1 LTFLIDKR
9 AALGHPRAMT
19 KPAEPFATRVVR
31 LRLPKAARE
40 HVLGMCRHSKDV
52 WNTTVWLIRAAED
65 AYLWNP
71 ERKLL
76 VRQPDADLEPDQPRA
91 FAGWAAAI
99 DALNA
104 ARLAKPKKTGK
115 DGKPVA
121 PKLLPPLAGEMAS
134 SELWRSLLDPT
145 LLPQV
150 VASWPDAQAPGGLPA
165 YRTLPA
171 TAAEATALRVADG
184 HWAWLGGLS
193 ARKAAGSEGARPGMP
208 GFLPKHGSTVCEI
221 KWSAIHGHPPRAK
234 GAPQLWTDY
243 ARAKPVSPASTQAWE
258 SLDLRALA
266 DVAIH
271 GRWPRDDNGILRDG
285 SGRRAPTAEDGGVLR
300 LVPRG
305 RGVVMEL
312 TVRVPM
318 PLPEGSFLAE
328 LARREPAR
336 WAECEK
342 DGQKLD
348 AWVAELAASQ
358 SWQRGKGAVRCAK
371 TERAWVSQLF
381 HAAGL
386 DLGRRQIATL
396 AYSSG
401 RRQDVFMG
409 HDVHAGLGDRDR
421 RIDAAVARLMTPEQ
435 RTLAAERSAL
445 AEAGEK
451 LPLNK
456 IIRLRELSRH
466 LHATPQLLRLRQ
478 ERACF
483 LDDAIHKLATA
494 IADRAAEAGLAIIV
508 VGRNKGWKQGKQMSR
523 SERRA
528 FGRIPHA
535 RLIEMLR
542 WKLRERGIALLC
554 VDEAFTSLSSFVD
567 NDPLPEWGWWEK
579 SDEPRAA
586 AEPDSDQEAAP
597 DGEASAAPEG
607 ATGEKQ
613 PAPKPAKPKARKAK
627 AGGVRL
633 PSVKGSAK
641 PKTAP
646 TAPEAGAPTAE
657 RRDDQAALERL
668 LGFVRG
674 EADKKAII
682 EQARRR
688 DAGEATGE
696 DEAPEAL
703 AESAAAA
710 ERNIQW
716 SAKRDGGSRHKLLR
730 RKPWPSPRKSGSP
743 SPPKWVHADGNGACN
758 ILRRASPAFRWR
770 EGISAKHTLWRIG
783 PDGVRPRDSLKAK
796 EQAQQTQ

>member
-1 LTFLIDKR
+1 M
-9 AALGHPRAMT
+9 PQ
-19 KPAEPFATRVVR
+19 PAEPFAVRVVR

-40 HVLGMCRHSKDV
+40 HALATCRHGKDV
-52 WNTTVWLIRAAED
+52 WNTTVWLVRAAED
-65 AYLWNP
+65 AYLWDA

-76 VRQPDADLEPDQPRA
+76 VRQPNADLEPGQLAALAR
-91 FAGWAAAI
+91 WASAI

-104 ARLAKPKKTGK
+104 ARLAKPKKTGQ

-121 PKLLPPLAGEMAS
+121 PKLLPPLADEMAS
-134 SELWRSLLDPT
+134 ADLWRSLLDPT

-150 VASWPDAQAPGGLPA
+150 VASWPDAQGPNGLPV

-171 TAAEATALRVADG
+171 TVSESTALRVADACR
-184 HWAWLGGLS
+184 AWLGGLS
-193 ARKAAGSEGARPGMP
+193 ARKAAGSGGARPGMP
-208 GFLPKHGSTVCEI
+208 GFLPKRGSTVCEI
-221 KWSAIHGHPPRAK
+221 KWSTVRGRPPRAK

-243 ARAKPVSPASTQAWE
+243 ARTKPVSPASTQAWE
-258 SLDLRALA
+258 ALDLRALA
-266 DVAIH
+266 DAAIR
-271 GRWPRDDNGILRDG
+271 GRWPRDEDGILRDG
-285 SGRRAPTAEDGGVLR
+285 SGRRAPTVEDGGVLR

-305 RGVVMEL
+305 QGVVMEL

-336 WAECEK
+336 WADCEK

-358 SWQRGKGAVRCAK
+358 SWQRGKGAVPCAK
-371 TERAWVSQLF
+371 AERAWVSEMF

-396 AYSSG
+396 AHSSG

-421 RIDAAVARLMTPEQ
+421 RIDALVARLTTPEQ
-435 RTLAAERSAL
+435 RALAAERSAL
-445 AEAGEK
+445 AEIGEK
-451 LPLNK
+451 PTLDK

-483 LDDAIHKLATA
+483 LDDAIHKLAAA
-494 IADRAAEAGLAIIV
+494 IADRAAEAGLAIVV
-508 VGRNKGWKQGKQMSR
+508 VGRNKGWKQGKKMSR
-523 SERRA
+523 RERRA

-535 RLIEMLR
+535 RLIDMLR
-542 WKLRERGIALLC
+542 WKLRERGIALLE

-579 SDEPRAA
+579 KDEPVATEPAA
-586 AEPDSDQEAAP
+586 EAAP
-597 DGEASAAPEG
+597 DGEAPAAPE
-607 ATGEKQ
+607 AAAPGERR
-613 PAPKPAKPKARKAK
+613 PAAKPKARKAK

-633 PSVKGSAK
+633 ASAKGAAK
-641 PKTAP
+641 PKKKAP
-646 TAPEAGAPTAE
+646 PAPEAGVPAAEPTAE
-657 RRDDQAALERL
+657 ERRDGQAALERL
-668 LGFVRG
+668 LGFVRS
-674 EADKKAII
+674 ETDRQAII

-688 DAGEATGE
+688 DAGEASDE
-696 DEAPEAL
+696 DETPESL

-730 RKPWPSPRKSGSP
+730 RKPWPSPRKNGAP
-743 SPPKWVHADGNGACN
+743 EPPKWVHADGNGAHN
-758 ILRRASPAFRWR
+758 ILRRATPAFRWR

-783 PDGVRPRDSLKAK
+783 PDGVRRHDPANAK
-796 EQAQQTQ
+796 EQARQRQ

>member
-1 LTFLIDKR
+1 MI
-9 AALGHPRAMT
+9 

-40 HVLGMCRHSKDV
+40 HVLGMCRHGKDV

-65 AYLWNP
+65 AYLWDP
-71 ERKLL
+71 ERKRL
-76 VRQPDADLEPDQPRA
+76 VRQPDTELESGQRSVLSR
-91 FAGWAAAI
+91 WASAI

-115 DGKPVA
+115 DGKPVE

-134 SELWRSLLDPT
+134 SDLWRSLLDPT

-150 VASWPDAQAPGGLPA
+150 ASSWPDAQGPQGLPI

-171 TAAEATALRVADG
+171 TAAEATALRVADA
-184 HWAWLGGLS
+184 HRAWLGGLS
-193 ARKAAGSEGARPGMP
+193 ARKAAGSGGARPGMP
-208 GFLPKHGSTVCEI
+208 GFLPKNGSTVCEI
-221 KWSAIHGHPPRAK
+221 KWAEIGKKPPRAK

-243 ARAKPVSPASTQAWE
+243 ARTKPVSPASTQAWE
-258 SLDLRALA
+258 ALDLRALA
-266 DVAIH
+266 GTAIR
-271 GRWPRDDNGILRDG
+271 GRWPRDENGILRDG
-285 SGRRAPTAEDGGVLR
+285 SGRRAPTVEDGGVLR
-300 LVPRG
+300 LVPNG
-305 RGVVMEL
+305 RSVTVEL

-342 DGQKLD
+342 DGAKLD
-348 AWVAELAASQ
+348 AWVADLAASQ
-358 SWQRGKGAVRCAK
+358 SWQRGKGAIPCAK
-371 TERAWVSQLF
+371 AEHAWVSQLF

-396 AYSSG
+396 AFSSG

-421 RIDAAVARLMTPEQ
+421 RIDALVGRLTTPEQ
-435 RTLAAERSAL
+435 KAL
-445 AEAGEK
+445 ANERFELAKAGEK
-451 LPLNK
+451 PPLANVL
-456 IIRLRELSRH
+456 RLRDLSRC

-483 LDDAIHKLATA
+483 LDDTLHKLATA
-494 IADRAAEAGLAIIV
+494 IADRAAEAGLAIVV
-508 VGRNKGWKQGKQMSR
+508 VGRNKGWKQGKKMGR

-542 WKLRERGIALLC
+542 WKLRERGVALLE

-579 SDEPRAA
+579 QDEPTAMG
-586 AEPDSDQEAAP
+586 PDSSASVASLDGDGPEAATP
-597 DGEASAAPEG
+597 
-607 ATGEKQ
+607 GEKQ
-613 PAPKPAKPKARKAK
+613 PTLKPAKPRARK

-633 PSVKGSAK
+633 ASAK
-641 PKTAP
+641 GAAKPQKKMRP
-646 TAPEAGAPTAE
+646 SEAAAEPTAE
-657 RRDDQAALERL
+657 ERRDGQAALERL
-668 LGFVRG
+668 LGFVRN
-674 EADKKAII
+674 ETDKKAIM

-688 DAGEATGE
+688 DAGEVSDE

-710 ERNIQW
+710 ERQIQW

-730 RKPWPSPRKSGSP
+730 RKPWPSPRKNGAP
-743 SPPKWVHADGNGACN
+743 EPPKWVHADGNGACN

-770 EGISAKHTLWRIG
+770 EGVSAKHTLWRIG
-783 PDGVRPRDSLKAK
+783 PDGVRRRDSLNAK
-796 EQAQQTQ
+796 EQARQTQ

>member
-1 LTFLIDKR
+1 
-9 AALGHPRAMT
+9 
-19 KPAEPFATRVVR
+19 
-31 LRLPKAARE
+31 
-40 HVLGMCRHSKDV
+40 
-52 WNTTVWLIRAAED
+52 
-65 AYLWNP
+65 
-71 ERKLL
+71 
-76 VRQPDADLEPDQPRA
+76 
-91 FAGWAAAI
+91 
-99 DALNA
+99 
-104 ARLAKPKKTGK
+104 
-115 DGKPVA
+115 
-121 PKLLPPLAGEMAS
+121 MAS
-134 SELWRSLLDPT
+134 ADLWRSLLDPT

-150 VASWPDAQAPGGLPA
+150 VGSWPDAQSPGGLPV

-208 GFLPKHGSTVCEI
+208 GFLPKGGSTVCEI
-221 KWSAIHGHPPRAK
+221 KWSTVRGAPPRAK
-234 GAPQLWTDY
+234 GSPQLWTDY

-258 SLDLRALA
+258 ALDLRALA
-266 DVAIH
+266 DAAIR
-271 GRWPRDDNGILRDG
+271 GRWPRDENGILRDG
-285 SGRRAPTAEDGGVLR
+285 SGRRAPTVEDGGVLR

-305 RGVVMEL
+305 QGILMEL

-336 WAECEK
+336 WADCEK

-358 SWQRGKGAVRCAK
+358 SWQRGKGAIPCAK
-371 TERAWVSQLF
+371 AEHAWVSKMF

-396 AYSSG
+396 AFSSG

-421 RIDAAVARLMTPEQ
+421 RIDAAVARLTTPEQ
-435 RTLAAERSAL
+435 RALAAQRFAL
-445 AEAGEK
+445 ADIGEK
-451 LPLNK
+451 PPLANVL
-456 IIRLRELSRH
+456 RLRDLSRC

-478 ERACF
+478 ERANF

-494 IADRAAEAGLAIIV
+494 IADRAAEAGLAIVV
-508 VGRNKGWKQGKQMSR
+508 VGRNKGWKQGKGMNR
-523 SERRA
+523 RERRA

-542 WKLRERGIALLC
+542 WKLRERGIALLE

-579 SDEPRAA
+579 TDEPQA
-586 AEPDSDQEAAP
+586 AEPDPGVSEAP
-597 DGEASAAPEG
+597 LDGEASAAPE
-607 ATGEKQ
+607 APAPGEKR

-633 PSVKGSAK
+633 PSAKGAAK
-641 PKTAP
+641 PKKAP
-646 TAPEAGAPTAE
+646 AAPEQPAEAAAESTAE
-657 RRDDQAALERL
+657 ERSDGQAALERL
-668 LGFVRG
+668 LGFVRS
-674 EADKKAII
+674 ETDRKAILG
-682 EQARRR
+682 QARRR
-688 DAGEATGE
+688 DAGEATDE

-710 ERNIQW
+710 ERQIQW

-730 RKPWPSPRKSGSP
+730 RKPWPSPRKNGAP
-743 SPPKWVHADGNGACN
+743 EPPKWVHADGNGAHN
-758 ILRRASPAFRWR
+758 ILRRATPAFRWR

-783 PDGVRPRDSLKAK
+783 PDGVRRHDPSKAK
-796 EQAQQTQ
+796 EQAQ

>member
-1 LTFLIDKR
+1 
-9 AALGHPRAMT
+9 MT
-19 KPAEPFATRVVR
+19 QPAEPFATRVVR

-40 HVLGMCRHSKDV
+40 HALAACRHGKDV

-65 AYLWNP
+65 AYRWDP

-76 VRQPDADLEPDQPRA
+76 VRQPDTDFEPGQLVALAR
-91 FAGWAAAI
+91 WASAI
-99 DALNA
+99 GALNA
-104 ARLAKPKKTGK
+104 ARLAKPKKTSK

-121 PKLLPPLAGEMAS
+121 PKLLPPLADEMAS
-134 SELWRSLLDPT
+134 ADLWRSLLDPT
-145 LLPQV
+145 LLPQLV
-150 VASWPDAQAPGGLPA
+150 SSWPDAQGPNGLPV

-171 TAAEATALRVADG
+171 TVSESTALRVADACR
-184 HWAWLGGLS
+184 AWLGGLS
-193 ARKAAGSEGARPGMP
+193 ARKAAGSGGARPGMP
-208 GFLPKHGSTVCEI
+208 GFLPKNGSTVCEI
-221 KWSAIHGHPPRAK
+221 KWAEIGKKPPRAK
-234 GAPQLWTDY
+234 GAPQLWLDY
-243 ARAKPVSPASTQAWE
+243 ARTKPVSAASTQAWE
-258 SLDLRALA
+258 NLDLRALA
-266 DVAIH
+266 EAAIR
-271 GRWPRDDNGILRDG
+271 GRWPRGKNGILRDG
-285 SGRRAPTAEDGGVLR
+285 SGRRAPTVEGGGVLR

-305 RGVVMEL
+305 GEVIMEL

-342 DGQKLD
+342 DGKKLD

-358 SWQRGKGAVRCAK
+358 SWQRGRGAIPCAK
-371 TERAWVSQLF
+371 AEHAWVSKMF

-396 AYSSG
+396 AFSSG

-409 HDVHAGLGDRDR
+409 HDVHAGLGDRDL
-421 RIDAAVARLMTPEQ
+421 RIDAAVARLTTLEQ
-435 RTLAAERSAL
+435 RALAAKRSEL
-445 AEAGEK
+445 EKAGEK
-451 LPLNK
+451 PPLADVL
-456 IIRLRELSRH
+456 RLRDLSRH

-478 ERACF
+478 ERANF

-494 IADRAAEAGLAIIV
+494 IADRAAEAGLAIVV
-508 VGRNKGWKQGKQMSR
+508 VGRNKGWKQGKGMNR
-523 SERRA
+523 RERRA

-542 WKLRERGIALLC
+542 WKLRERGIALLE

-579 SDEPRAA
+579 KDEPQATTEPAA
-586 AEPDSDQEAAP
+586 EAAP
-597 DGEASAAPEG
+597 DGAAP
-607 ATGEKQ
+607 GETK
-613 PAPKPAKPKARKAK
+613 PASKPAKPKARKAK
-627 AGGVRL
+627 AKAGGVR
-633 PSVKGSAK
+633 PASAK
-641 PKTAP
+641 GAARPKKKTLPAEP
-646 TAPEAGAPTAE
+646 SAEE
-657 RRDDQAALERL
+657 RRDGQAALERL

-674 EADKKAII
+674 EADKQAIV

-688 DAGEATGE
+688 DAGEASDE

-710 ERNIQW
+710 ERKIQW

-758 ILRRASPAFRWR
+758 ILRRASPAFCWR

-783 PDGVRPRDSLKAK
+783 PDSVRRHDPSKAK